1 MTAAHAE
8 WRGTMDGFIMREN
21 IKHYLALLE
30 RTIDENERAR
40 ISALLAEERR
50 KQKNYEDVTR
60 QFSRD
65 LGPAILPRDSRQPAS
80 WKARP
85 GQNAPPREARSR

>member
-8 WRGTMDGFIMREN
+8 WRETMDGFIIREN

-30 RTIDENERAR
+30 GTSDENERAR

-50 KQKNYEDVTR
+50 KQKKCEGVTQ
-60 QFSRD
+60 QFD
-65 LGPAILPRDSRQPAS
+65 GNLGPSVLRLDPLQPVSR
-80 WKARP
+80 KAQP
-85 GQNAPPREARSR
+85 GQKGSPSGN